1 MGGSYFILRIDS
13 ITNDTVILLTLTLII
28 LPPISIYWL
37 LIRPKS
43 KPKLLVYLT
52 FIVCLGLS
60 YLIIPSSQ
68 MGFLNK
74 ILIWLIPVLEV
85 SIIIIVV
92 YSILRSVI
100 RYKRNNKRKED
111 NLLEAIRISLEPDRK
126 STRLNSS
133 HVAISYAVFC

>member
-1 MGGSYFILRIDS
+1 MGGSYFILCIDN
-13 ITNDTVILLTLTLII
+13 INNNTVILLTLTLII

-74 ILIWLIPVLEV
+74 ILIRLIPVLEV
-85 SIIIIVV
+85 IIIIIVV

-100 RYKRNNKRKED
+100 RYKRNK
-111 NLLEAIRISLEPDRK
+111 DRK
-126 STRLNSS
+126 S
-133 HVAISYAVFC
+133 VV

>member
-74 ILIWLIPVLEV
+74 ILIWLILVLEV

-100 RYKRNNKRKED
+100 RYKRNIKRKED
-111 NLLEAIRISLEPDRK
+111 KLIKSIIISIEPKLVRRFVLEE
-126 STRLNSS
+126 
-133 HVAISYAVFC
+133 